1 MAKKNTYVD
10 MLTDLMKDLQEIT
23 VATIVQSGVKSD
35 SKLAKSIGYVQTKDG
50 LNMVSNYYYPFVS
63 QGRKS
68 GIKKVPIK
76 ALIEYIK
83 EYNLTPKN
91 GQTINQLAFAI
102 QTHIFKAGIKAK
114 NFDDKVAN
122 AAGDIASVAVAD
134 DLALIIADELVD
146 MFKPMT
152 NK

>member
-1 MAKKNTYVD
+1 
-10 MLTDLMKDLQEIT
+10 MLLDLMTDLQDMT
-23 VATIVQSGVKSD
+23 VATIVQSGVKQT

-63 QGRKS
+63 AGRRS

-83 EYNLTPKN
+83 EYNITPKTN
-91 GQTINQLAFAI
+91 QTINQLAFAM

-114 NFDDKVAN
+114 NFDDKVAT

-134 DLALIIADELVD
+134 DLAIIIADELVD
-146 MFKPMT
+146 MFAPVAI
-152 NK
+152 

>member
-1 MAKKNTYVD
+1 MAKKNTYQQ
-10 MLTDLMKDLQEIT
+10 MLYDLMTDLQEIT
-23 VATIVQSGVKSD
+23 VATIVQSGVKPQ

-50 LNMVSNYYYPFVS
+50 VNMVSNYYYPFVS
-63 QGRKS
+63 AGRRS
-68 GIKKVPIK
+68 GIKKVPIS

-83 EYNLTPKN
+83 EYNIPTKN

-114 NFDDKVAN
+114 NFDDKVAT

-134 DLALIIADELVD
+134 DLAIIIANELVD
-146 MFKPMT
+146 MFAPVAI
-152 NK
+152 